1 MKQKQ
6 DSADTEN
13 TLVVAKGAG
22 VGEGWIESLGWTCTH
37 CYIKMENKQG
47 PTV

>member
-13 TLVVAKGAG
+13 TLVVAKGKR
-22 VGEGWIESLGWTCTH
+22 VGEGWIESLRSADINY
-37 CYIKMENKQG
+37 YILNR
-47 PTV
+47 